1 MSVVNNQFMLAALEQ
16 AKKAALS
23 NEVPVGAVL
32 VLDGKIISEGHNL
45 TIFNN
50 DPTAHAEVVA
60 IREACRIIGNYRL
73 TQCELYVTL
82 EPCCMCAGAIMQA
95 RLQKIYFGAY
105 DRKSGVASSD
115 LNLFNDRRL
124 NHQTTCVGGIMAD
137 SSKRLLQKFFLNKRL
152 SSNEI

>member
-23 NEVPVGAVL
+23 DEVPVGAVL
-32 VLDGKIISEGHNL
+32 VLDGKIIAEGHNL

-73 TQCELYVTL
+73 TQCQLYVTL
-82 EPCCMCAGAIMQA
+82 EPCCMCAGTIMQA

-105 DRKSGVASSD
+105 DRKSGVASSE

-137 SSKRLLQKFFLNKRL
+137 RSRKLLQKFFLNKRVPL
-152 SSNEI
+152 HEI

>member
-1 MSVVNNQFMLAALEQ
+1 MLAALEQ

-23 NEVPVGAVL
+23 DEVPVGAVL
-32 VLDGKIISEGHNL
+32 VLHGKIIAEGHNL
-45 TIFNN
+45 SIFNN

-82 EPCCMCAGAIMQA
+82 EPCCMCAGTIMQA
-95 RLQKIYFGAY
+95 RLKKIYFGAY
-105 DRKSGVASSD
+105 DRKSGVASSE
-115 LNLFNDRRL
+115 LNLFDDRRL

-137 SSKRLLQKFFLNKRL
+137 SSKRLLQKFFLNKRPP
-152 SSNEI
+152 SNEI

>member
-1 MSVVNNQFMLAALEQ
+1 MLAALEQ

-23 NEVPVGAVL
+23 DEVPVGAVI
-32 VLDGKIISEGHNL
+32 VLHGKIIAEGHNL

-82 EPCCMCAGAIMQA
+82 EPCCMCAGTIMQA
-95 RLQKIYFGAY
+95 RLKKIYFGAY
-105 DRKSGVASSD
+105 DRKSGVASSE
-115 LNLFNDRRL
+115 LNLFDDRRL

-137 SSKRLLQKFFLNKRL
+137 SSKRLLQKFFLNKRPP
-152 SSNEI
+152 SNEI

>member
-1 MSVVNNQFMLAALEQ
+1 MLAALEQ

-23 NEVPVGAVL
+23 DEVPVGAVL
-32 VLDGKIISEGHNL
+32 VLHGKIIAEGHNL

-82 EPCCMCAGAIMQA
+82 EPCCMCAGTIMQA
-95 RLQKIYFGAY
+95 RLKKIYFGAY
-105 DRKSGVASSD
+105 DRKSGVASSE
-115 LNLFNDRRL
+115 LNLFDDRRL

-137 SSKRLLQKFFLNKRL
+137 SSKRLLQKFFSNKRPP
-152 SSNEI
+152 SNEI

>member
-1 MSVVNNQFMLAALEQ
+1 MPVVNNQFMLSALEQ

-23 NEVPVGAVL
+23 DEVPVGAVL
-32 VLDGKIISEGHNL
+32 VLDGKIIAEGHNL

-82 EPCCMCAGAIMQA
+82 EPCCMCAGTIMQA

-105 DRKSGVASSD
+105 DRKSGVASSE
-115 LNLFNDRRL
+115 LNLFDDRRL

-137 SSKRLLQKFFLNKRL
+137 SSKRLLQKFFLNKRPP
-152 SSNEI
+152 SNEV

>member
-1 MSVVNNQFMLAALEQ
+1 MLAALEQ

-23 NEVPVGAVL
+23 DEVPVGAVL
-32 VLDGKIISEGHNL
+32 VLDGKIIAEGHNL

-82 EPCCMCAGAIMQA
+82 EPCCMCAGTIMQA

-105 DRKSGVASSD
+105 DDKSGVASSD
-115 LNLFNDRRL
+115 LNLLMIGESIIKQYASEVLWLRIQRDCYN
-124 NHQTTCVGGIMAD
+124 N
-137 SSKRLLQKFFLNKRL
+137 FF
-152 SSNEI
+152 